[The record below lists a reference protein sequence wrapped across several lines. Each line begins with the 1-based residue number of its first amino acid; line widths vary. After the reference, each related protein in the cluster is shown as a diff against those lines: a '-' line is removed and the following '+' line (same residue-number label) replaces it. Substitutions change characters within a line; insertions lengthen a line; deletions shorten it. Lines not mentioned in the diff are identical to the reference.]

1 MALLSLNPQTPE
13 AELMKHAR
21 LEWPVETVHWLLD
34 AHFKEDFC
42 RVGDANIK
50 RNLNFIRKIV
60 LNSIKAYKEINNSK
74 RSISHIMLGCLLEA
88 DKMLI

>member
-1 MALLSLNPQTPE
+1 
-13 AELMKHAR
+13 MKHAR
-21 LEWPVETVHWLLD
+21 LEWSVETMPWLLD

-42 RVGDANIK
+42 RVGDANIQ

-60 LNSIKAYKEINNSK
+60 LNSIKAYKEKNNSK
-74 RSISHIMLGCLLEA
+74 RPISHIMLGCLLEA